1 MKSQQIAVYA
11 SLNEFM
17 VAVGYQNAGDRRE
30 DDPVWST
37 LNQNNYTA
45 MMEYKFGVDT
55 RFASVVPTN
64 LAAVHEG
71 ITGHEAW
78 TYLEALEHED
88 GEEAPVPVFSAPA
101 QVEAAP
107 EGEVTDAGTG
117 TGEAAAGG
125 ADSGEGTGEPA
136 STEQAPEGGQSQ
148 EPAQPVQEQQP
159 EQPKEEAP
167 KEPEAP
173 AEQPKAP
180 EAPAAEQ
187 ATEEPKEPAADE
199 GGNSAQE

>member
-11 SLNEFM
+11 SLNDFM

-64 LAAVHEG
+64 LEAVHEG

-78 TYLEALEHED
+78 SYREELEHDD
-88 GEEAPVPVFSAPA
+88 GEEAPEIVYLD
-101 QVEAAP
+101 AAP
-107 EGEVTDAGTG
+107 EG
-117 TGEAAAGG
+117 GETEPEG
-125 ADSGEGTGEPA
+125 SGEVDGGGE
-136 STEQAPEGGQSQ
+136 SAPEGSPLSTEPPADGGQTQ
-148 EPAQPVQEQQP
+148 QPETPAADQQPSQEQQTEGTEP
-159 EQPKEEAP
+159 PADEQP

-173 AEQPKAP
+173 AEEPKD
-180 EAPAAEQ
+180 EQ
-187 ATEEPKEPAADE
+187 PKEPAAEE
-199 GGNSAQE
+199 GGDSTQE